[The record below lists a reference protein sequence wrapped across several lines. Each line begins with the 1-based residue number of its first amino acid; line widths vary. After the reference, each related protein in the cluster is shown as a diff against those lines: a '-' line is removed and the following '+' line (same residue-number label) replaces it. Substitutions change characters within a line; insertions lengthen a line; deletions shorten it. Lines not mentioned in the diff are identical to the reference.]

1 MSTRPLLPSSPS
13 EADAEKVAREI
24 LAYLARRPTAC
35 DTLEGILQWWLPRI
49 RLEDATET
57 VESAL
62 VLLEQQ
68 ALIDRVPIPAG
79 ATMYCRR
86 HSDAPGSQAP

>member
-1 MSTRPLLPSSPS
+1 MSTSPLPPSLPSD
-13 EADAEKVAREI
+13 ADAEKVAREI

-35 DTLEGILQWWLPRI
+35 DTLEGILHWWLPRI

-62 VLLEQQ
+62 VLLEQR
-68 ALIDRVPIPAG
+68 ALIDRVSVPAG
-79 ATMYCRR
+79 AVMYCRR
-86 HSDAPGSQAP
+86 GGAAGSQAP